1 MLLKSPLFPQDLD
14 SQSLYRGK
22 RLHFYNQGEGIP
34 IPGDGVWQVYRGL
47 VQLSTFHDSG
57 EEVLIGWVAPSTL
70 FGLNVTHLSTYN
82 AKALSEV
89 YLRWFSLK
97 EIETS
102 PQLAQVLLIQL
113 NRRMRQTEILLAI
126 AGLRRVEDR
135 LRQLLDLL
143 RQDIGQ
149 ATDEGIRLPVRLTHQ
164 TLANAIGTTRV
175 TVTRLLGDFQRQGEV
190 SIDRHRHIILK
201 GS

>member
-1 MLLKSPLFPQDLD
+1 MLLTSPDLTQDLD
-14 SQSLYRGK
+14 SQSLYRGR
-22 RLHFYNQGEGIP
+22 RLHFYDKGEEVPVVGN
-34 IPGDGVWQVYRGL
+34 GVWQVCRGL
-47 VQLSTFHDSG
+47 VQLSTFHESG

-70 FGLNVTHLSTYN
+70 FGFHITHLSTYS

-89 YLRWFSLK
+89 YLRWFSIE

-102 PQLAQVLLIQL
+102 PHLAQILLMQL
-113 NRRMRQTEILLAI
+113 HRRLRQTEILLAI
-126 AGLRRVEDR
+126 AGLKRVEDR

-175 TVTRLLGDFQRQGEV
+175 TVTRLLGDFQRQGEI
-190 SIDRHRHIILK
+190 SIDSNRHIILK